1 MRRGGRCATMLWP
14 NKASTSKLQNAIF
27 DEGHCIV
34 QWGDTFRQEYS
45 EVPNLSIC
53 LSSATMPPSMVSA
66 LVEKFRFGKNY
77 TLFHR
82 SNDRVNIAYSVVKTQ
97 DEASC
102 KLV

>member
-1 MRRGGRCATMLWP
+1 MLWP